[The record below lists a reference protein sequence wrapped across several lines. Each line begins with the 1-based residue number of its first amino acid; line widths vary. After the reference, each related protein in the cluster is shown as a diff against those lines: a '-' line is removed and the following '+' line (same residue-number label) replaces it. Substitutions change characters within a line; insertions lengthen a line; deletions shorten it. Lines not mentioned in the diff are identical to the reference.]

1 MEASRST
8 GNTARG
14 FRANERCS
22 MPPARMLKRRLWL
35 RMHGNRG
42 MQHQSSLD
50 LRSLHRLVAYWESR
64 LYQLWRLLRAS
75 IEQNVLEPSLSRL
88 DYLRSVNPPFLRI
101 RAPHSAGSILVIAG
115 GSRFCCSFPS
125 WLIFA
130 SSAFS
135 SAPTSKAK
143 PVQYN
148 QTISAIAAPSVP

>member
-1 MEASRST
+1 
-8 GNTARG
+8 
-14 FRANERCS
+14 
-22 MPPARMLKRRLWL
+22 
-35 RMHGNRG
+35 MHGNRG

-50 LRSLHRLVAYWESR
+50 LPPFTDWSHIGSLDSTNSGVCCEH
-64 LYQLWRLLRAS
+64 
-75 IEQNVLEPSLSRL
+75 LSSGTFLSHPCRVL
-88 DYLRSVNPPFLRI
+88 DYLRRVNPPFLRI

-125 WLIFA
+125 RLILA

-135 SAPTSKAK
+135 SAPTSMAK